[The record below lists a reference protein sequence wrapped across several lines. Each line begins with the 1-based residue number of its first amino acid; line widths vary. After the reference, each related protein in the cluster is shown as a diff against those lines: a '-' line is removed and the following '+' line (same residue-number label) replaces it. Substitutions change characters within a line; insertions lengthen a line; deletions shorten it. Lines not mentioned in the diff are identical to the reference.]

1 MIKVVVSGAAGKM
14 GQEVCRAVLDD
25 AELDLVGAV
34 DINCAEGE
42 IDIGSIIGRGITK
55 ILVTNDL
62 KDTINNTSPSVVV
75 DFTHPSAV
83 MDNIKKII
91 EAGVDGVIGT
101 TGITPEDLLAIE
113 QLLKNSESHIFI
125 APNFAIG
132 AVLMTYLAQKAAK
145 YLDAVEIIELHHDAK
160 ADAPSGTAIS
170 TAKKL
175 SESIENIK
183 VSKSKESYSGAR
195 GADIGDVRV
204 HSIRLPGFVA
214 HQEVIFGAKGQTLTI
229 RHDSIDRTSF
239 MPGVVS
245 AVKAVRTLPPLTI
258 GLENLLGLNL

>member
-1 MIKVVVSGAAGKM
+1 MINVVVSGAAGKM

-25 AELDLVGAV
+25 PELDLVGAV
-34 DINCAEGE
+34 DINCSEGQ
-42 IDIGSIIGRGITK
+42 IDIGSIIGRGVTRVF
-55 ILVTNDL
+55 VTNDL
-62 KDTINNTSPSVVV
+62 SDTIKSTSSSVVV

-83 MDNIKKII
+83 MNNIKKII
-91 EAGVDGVIGT
+91 EAGVDGVVGT
-101 TGITPEDLLAIE
+101 TGITPDDMQAIE
-113 QLLKNSESHIFI
+113 RLLEGSGSHIFI

-132 AVLMTYLAQKAAK
+132 AVLMTYLSQKAAE

-175 SESIENIK
+175 SETMKNIN
-183 VSKSKESYSGAR
+183 VSKSKESYAGAR

-245 AVKAVRTLPPLTI
+245 AVKAVSTLPPLTV
-258 GLENLLGLNL
+258 GLENLLGLNV